1 MTWAH
6 VSNLDGLMQ
15 GVLHDASSTKE
26 EVFENVKDDCLLPQS
41 GLQYNKV
48 IFIISLSDLKLSYA
62 FYMLFNAFF
71 PS

>member
-1 MTWAH
+1 MTRAH

-15 GVLHDASSTKE
+15 GVLQNDSSTEE

-41 GLQYNKV
+41 CLQCNKV
-48 IFIISLSDLKLSYA
+48 ILIISLSDLKLSYA
-62 FYMLFNAFF
+62 FYMLFNAF